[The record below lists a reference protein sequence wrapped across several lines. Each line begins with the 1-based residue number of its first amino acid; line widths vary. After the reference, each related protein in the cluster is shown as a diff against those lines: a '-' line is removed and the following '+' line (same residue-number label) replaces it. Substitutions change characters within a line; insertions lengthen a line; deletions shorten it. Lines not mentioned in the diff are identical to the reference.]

1 MGRLRWVE
9 CILQDANE
17 DLHETIFLV
26 LDEGLT
32 LGLAQAKFVEST
44 VDTDARVEFHFQR
57 EVEGRAGIGS
67 AIREG

>member
-32 LGLAQAKFVEST
+32 LDLAQAKFVEST
-44 VDTDARVEFHFQR
+44 EDTDVEFHFQR